1 MEGDGCQTA
10 ETTGKDRNC
19 EQALSFTR
27 HPAHEPRVDARI
39 QVGKPDRIAGECR
52 ESAAQWFHFSSV
64 KGITPTAQRY
74 TETMRNL
81 SITVLI
87 LATLLVQF
95 PRSGSAQSAT
105 TSTAQAEISA
115 DLGTCSALISVTGVD
130 LKPIFGAKI
139 TTRIRYGFMG
149 VKKLD
154 LEAFTGANG
163 QIKIT
168 NLPKLLKKPMYI
180 YINKDDKQEIVEFK
194 PEVRCRA
201 TFDVQL
207 R

>member
-64 KGITPTAQRY
+64 KGIALTAQRY
-74 TETMRNL
+74 TDAMRNL
-81 SITVLI
+81 SLAVLI
-87 LATLLVQF
+87 MATLLVLF
-95 PRSGSAQSAT
+95 PQSGSAQTAPT
-105 TSTAQAEISA
+105 ATAQAEISA
-115 DLGTCSALISVTGVD
+115 DLGTCSALIAVTGVD
-130 LKPIFGAKI
+130 LKPIYGAKI
-139 TTRIRYGFMG
+139 TTRIRYGLMG

-154 LEAFTGANG
+154 LEAFTGTNG

-168 NLPKLLKKPMYI
+168 NLPEVLKKPMYI

-194 PEVRCRA
+194 PDVHCHA
-201 TFDVQL
+201 TFNVQL